1 MQKYRSNVLQL
12 HTSLLCQ
19 TQFVVAKIVGHAV
32 RWLSTEITVLK
43 STLGLCWSWFW
54 RTSHHNGL
62 VASILA
68 CVLARLC
75 EYAHPHAHELGPQ
88 TFRAD

>member
-43 STLGLCWSWFW
+43 STLGLCWNWFW

-62 VASILA
+62 AAFILA
-68 CVLARLC
+68 RS
-75 EYAHPHAHELGPQ
+75 
-88 TFRAD
+88 